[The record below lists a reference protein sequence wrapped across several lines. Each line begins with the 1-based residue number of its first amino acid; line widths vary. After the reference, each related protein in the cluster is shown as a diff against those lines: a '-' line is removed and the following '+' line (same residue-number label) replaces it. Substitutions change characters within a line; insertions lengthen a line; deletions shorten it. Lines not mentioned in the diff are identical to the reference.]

1 MTKTENLQDMVKYQ
15 NLLREASFSNNG
27 IMKKQVIYQI
37 NNSFPDI
44 ADEVRREW
52 DRLYPRE
59 TLKKSECI

>member
-1 MTKTENLQDMVKYQ
+1 MDKKDTLKKLLQFQD
-15 NLLREASFSNNG
+15 LLHKASFSNNG

-59 TLKKSECI
+59 TLKK